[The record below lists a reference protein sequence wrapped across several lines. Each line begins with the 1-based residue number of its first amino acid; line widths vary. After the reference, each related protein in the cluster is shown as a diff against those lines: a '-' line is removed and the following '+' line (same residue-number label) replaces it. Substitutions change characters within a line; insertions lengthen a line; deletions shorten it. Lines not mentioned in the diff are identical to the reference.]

1 LNQKDYFEKINT
13 CIHVSTQFFL
23 FRFATG
29 QLISRFILTV
39 LVIPCIFVYR

>member
-1 LNQKDYFEKINT
+1 LHT
-13 CIHVSTQFFL
+13 CIDTI

-29 QLISRFILTV
+29 QLISRFISTV